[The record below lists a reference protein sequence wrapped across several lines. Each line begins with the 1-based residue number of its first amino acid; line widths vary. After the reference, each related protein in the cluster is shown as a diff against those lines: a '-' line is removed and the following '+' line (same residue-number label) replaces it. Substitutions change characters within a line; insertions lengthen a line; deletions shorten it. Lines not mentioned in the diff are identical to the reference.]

1 MGVSISARSNS
12 TPALESKPPERVIPD
27 DEDDD
32 KGDEEEEDEDEE
44 DEEDNEPERE
54 GEYP

>member
-32 KGDEEEEDEDEE
+32 KGDEEEDEDEE